1 MRTVSDKVLKNRAFE
16 TAKHPK
22 CNGYQR
28 KLANMVYKFFD
39 THTHTQ
45 KKTRSGAIAT
55 SKVGASVTEELAEE
69 PHRPVIKRFKR
80 KKVDA
85 KFKDKDNIWQQ
96 ILLKWKYYPPRIEVL
111 NICYVHICFHQIC
124 MVKSLKYEKSKS
136 AIYGFTEIV
145 NKSKPKPNKL

>member
-1 MRTVSDKVLKNRAFE
+1 M
-16 TAKHPK
+16 
-22 CNGYQR
+22 
-28 KLANMVYKFFD
+28 
-39 THTHTQ
+39 
-45 KKTRSGAIAT
+45 
-55 SKVGASVTEELAEE
+55 GASVTEELAEE

-136 AIYGFTEIV
+136 VTYGFTEIV